1 MSEEPYFRP
10 VRPTRAYEAVVE
22 QVEETLARGALRPG
36 DRLPS
41 ERDLMSQFSV
51 SRSTVREAL
60 RVLESAGLIRSR
72 PGDPRGAEV
81 LPYSTK
87 NLRKPLERLAGRDGI
102 SLSELIQFRM
112 ILEGS
117 ANRLAARLRTDE
129 QVAAIEAALERM
141 REAIDEGYAA
151 FSAADV
157 TFHDVVARAGGN
169 SLIQVCGE
177 VVRGAVLALI
187 EDKLQRAPDSVAL
200 MRQSVAH
207 HAEVFEA
214 VRHAD
219 LIRADRLARCNLYEY
234 YASYVTEES
243 KPMLRALLEE

>member
-1 MSEEPYFRP
+1 VSEEQHFQP
-10 VRPTRAYEAVVE
+10 VRPTRAYEAIVE
-22 QVEETLARGALRPG
+22 QVEETLVRGDLRPG

-60 RVLESAGLIRSR
+60 RVLESADLIRSR
-72 PGDPRGAEV
+72 PGDPRGSEV
-81 LPYSTK
+81 LPFSTK
-87 NLRKPLERLAGRDGI
+87 NLRKSLERLARMDG
-102 SLSELIQFRM
+102 LSMGELIQFRM

-129 QVAAIEAALERM
+129 QVEAIEAALERM
-141 REAIDEGYAA
+141 REAIDEGYEA

-157 TFHDVVARAGGN
+157 HFHDVVARASGN
-169 SLIQVCGE
+169 DLIQACSE
-177 VVRGAVLALI
+177 VVRGVVLALI

-200 MRQSVAH
+200 MRKSVAH

-214 VRHAD
+214 VRNAD
-219 LIRADRLARCNLYEY
+219 LVQADRLARCNLYEY
-234 YASYVTEES
+234 YASYVDEES
-243 KPMLRALLEE
+243 KPMLEALLDE